1 MSVWRIGFSFYLKLS
16 EIAKCGLRAL
26 ELFIPGLSIVR
37 LDREL
42 MIIEIVV
49 NQYCR
54 VDKMGNDQFL

>member
-1 MSVWRIGFSFYLKLS
+1 M
-16 EIAKCGLRAL
+16 
-26 ELFIPGLSIVR
+26 PGLSIVR

-54 VDKMGNDQFL
+54 VEKIGNDQFL